1 MTGGLVGGCTLV
13 ERARIFLKGGRSS
26 SSSSS
31 ESETSPL
38 SEAYM
43 TQGVKSGV
51 LNAGIREVI
60 QRENSLYSAA
70 RRRMP
75 LGSAVHPWERLQDCE
90 RDALRGEGSRK

>member
-43 TQGVKSGV
+43 AQGVKSGV

-75 LGSAVHPWERLQDCE
+75 LGSAFHPWERLQDCE